1 MKRRE
6 HPASSAARL
15 LAELHGFDRRVNSPR
30 FSAWCIINSRELISA
45 SCFIKGSY
53 ELWRVLN
60 SMGPAFHIVS
70 YKTLSHPSSLQSITN
85 KESFS
90 ALMAHPYSQRPKL
103 SDGG

>member
-60 SMGPAFHIVS
+60 SMGPGFHIVS
-70 YKTLSHPSSLQSITN
+70 VQNVIPPFVFAIDNEQGIILSTHGTSLQPTIQS
-85 KESFS
+85 
-90 ALMAHPYSQRPKL
+90 
-103 SDGG
+103 